1 MPLLPWEK
9 TLTCPYNP
17 SHQITRERIQTHL
30 VKCRKNHPE
39 TDIDICPYNASHHVP
54 KPELQFHVTQCPDRK
69 IVELA
74 KYSWAMDKPG
84 NHGNVSMPQPS
95 GLKNHE
101 VMNIMMRDE
110 NWETEATIKESY
122 KPESKCGKSLVLRRL
137 QGATPSER
145 KKFYASER
153 QRHELI
159 KTTEKQKTAA
169 AIKEAEAVADTE
181 TFYSPRPS
189 ICRPSILKND
199 TLRRPTI
206 GGLSE
211 RSSIISSARPGSVT
225 SQLLAIINDGKS
237 RRPGSILMSHL
248 DNPNTTNETTM
259 ELNTTKDTN
268 DVTNTT
274 YDNLDERLSKLVLGR
289 GRNIDHKNPQALR
302 RPSGLGSFIKQN

>member
-1 MPLLPWEK
+1 MKFNL
-9 TLTCPYNP
+9 
-17 SHQITRERIQTHL
+17 
-30 VKCRKNHPE
+30 
-39 TDIDICPYNASHHVP
+39 HV
-54 KPELQFHVTQCPDRK
+54 FF
-69 IVELA
+69 I
-74 KYSWAMDKPG
+74 
-84 NHGNVSMPQPS
+84 
-95 GLKNHE
+95 
-101 VMNIMMRDE
+101 
-110 NWETEATIKESY
+110 
-122 KPESKCGKSLVLRRL
+122 
-137 QGATPSER
+137 R

-181 TFYSPRPS
+181 TFFSPRPS

-289 GRNIDHKNPQALR
+289 GRNMDHNNPQALR